1 MQPCKHSD
9 LLLRFESNILFQTQK
24 NASLTHSSHASF
36 SPSILSHLYTDS
48 LLYRRDDIEEDLSF
62 LEEVEADVFSESKYP
77 HSDAEYS
84 DNKDEDFENYDD
96 FEVPLSFSHEEAE
109 EDEIAKIDE
118 KDVVVLTDGNFS
130 DFVDENKYVMVEF
143 YAPWCGHCKALASE
157 YAAAATELKAEN
169 VKLVKVDATEENEL
183 AEKYEIQG
191 FPTGFIKKDEANGD
205 KRTLIVSLDN

>member
-1 MQPCKHSD
+1 MDELAQYPKVNRFCPLAGKVEVTS
-9 LLLRFESNILFQTQK
+9 LLLF
-24 NASLTHSSHASF
+24 SLISTPTLSSTAA
-36 SPSILSHLYTDS
+36 
-48 LLYRRDDIEEDLSF
+48 DDIEEDLSF